1 MTRPYILQ
9 PIIPKEAEELIKA
22 FYQELNKT
30 SLPLN
35 IESYISKILIS
46 NNFKALSE
54 EDQLSTKLFLQVILD
69 TIRQGWEIKHN
80 GEFLEATPPDQ
91 LSNKQ
96 KDLPEIKKRI
106 RRGLEEARNE
116 QIREPSV
123 KKFILNL
130 ERPRWFKGKQVSVL
144 NHFLK
149 PMDLYNDLMRRLN
162 APVEIRD
169 ELLNDSIDPYIQLV
183 NNEKDKFTNIKLKD
197 IWRYARYSWS
207 LPLSSQPGRQMLYLV
222 RDASREFHP
231 IIGIGALGSSIAQIT
246 CRDNVIGWTIESL
259 EENEN
264 LQERLI
270 ALENGIELGIQE
282 VYHVDLLDKA
292 EIKDPNLITIK
303 KLKSIIEELSNKS
316 SGGKLNTNSFFD
328 DALKPEY
335 KLKRA
340 TDLEELLH
348 AKIFFKEADLNSN
361 NYIEKYKYL
370 MNSKEGKRA
379 LKIAIRNVKKIHMG
393 SSIMDITTC
402 GAVPPYNT
410 VLGGKL
416 VSLLMT
422 SPIVIRDYY
431 EKYKEAI
438 SEIASRKKG
447 EMVIKPA
454 KLAMLATTSLYY
466 TGSSQY
472 NRIKY
477 SATNGEI
484 RYSLVG
490 KTRGFGSVHLSAKTY
505 RTLQELLK
513 SHSNLKPESSTFS
526 AGVNYKMRSISTGLG
541 HLGLRKLQQHE
552 NPRLVYL
559 APLLTNWK
567 EYLTGIDSEP
577 EYIYDIENPEKE
589 TDAIIRYWKK
599 RWYIGRI
606 KKSEVIRR
614 LKSNNSLKISNNL
627 ETETIEEHQTKSNDL
642 AFQQLDLFGG
652 ESMTNQQLLSWETL
666 AELKDQRASFAERL
680 TKEEIES
687 LHIQTKLDVAIS
699 GLLHEKKR
707 VYLVGSPGDGK
718 THIIKKYLPTFPEG
732 TFYHLDASAI
742 EEDSMVENLEHVI
755 ENKLPSIVAIN
766 EGPLRK
772 LLKRLPIEESKMLR
786 LQLDRPFLYGIE
798 DNNVYEAL
806 IINLGHRQVLSNS
819 LLEEALNTVLKKVNY
834 NNAPTIVRY
843 NVSMLSRARVKQ
855 RLIKLLSYLTKSGH
869 HITMHRLLG
878 FLSYII
884 TNGVT
889 KSEYSSKI
897 KPYYNAIFDREN
909 PLFQMLKIFDPVRIT
924 HPLVDMLLCD
934 GKADVEIEWIEN
946 DTGENGNQDLTYSD
960 LKRKFYF
967 EAENGEELLNM
978 IPEDY
983 QNFYELLEGTG
994 EKRRA
999 KRKIMEALSSFFGQ
1013 RNEDNKLQVWT
1024 GIKYESKRDPS
1035 VFISSQTVSDDQ
1047 IEIYTPKMREQVKN
1061 LIEYEPTHIRMAV
1074 KPNKDSDTIVG
1085 LDINLELWLS
1095 LMKIKRGISNL
1106 YQDPVIVRRL
1116 TTFMSHLS
1124 SQLNGEMNS
1133 EININVQDT
1142 ESGVSYEIAVS
1153 YENGKRGKYYW

>member
-1 MTRPYILQ
+1 MMTSPYYFQ
-9 PIIPKEAEELIKA
+9 PIIPKEAEQLIKN

-30 SLPLN
+30 SIPLN
-35 IESYISKILIS
+35 IESYISKFLVS
-46 NNFKALSE
+46 NKFKVLSE

-69 TIRQGWEIKHN
+69 TVKQGWEIKYN
-80 GEFLEATPPDQ
+80 GGYLEATPPDQ
-91 LSNKQ
+91 LSKKQ

-106 RRGLEEARNE
+106 RKGLEEARNE
-116 QIREPSV
+116 QIREASV
-123 KKFILNL
+123 QKFILNQ
-130 ERPRWFKGKQVSVL
+130 ERPRSFKGKQVSVL

-149 PMDLYNDLMRRLN
+149 PMDLYSDLMRRLN
-162 APVEIRD
+162 APLEIRD
-169 ELLNDSIDPYIQLV
+169 ELLYDSIDPYIQLV
-183 NNEKDKFTNIKLKD
+183 NDDRDKFTNIKLKD

-259 EENEN
+259 EESEN
-264 LQERLI
+264 LQDRLV
-270 ALENGIELGIQE
+270 ALENGIELGIRE
-282 VYHVDLLDKA
+282 IYNADLLDKS
-292 EIKDPNLITIK
+292 EIKNPDLNSIE
-303 KLKSIIEELSNKS
+303 KLKAVIEDLSSKS
-316 SGGKLNTNSFFD
+316 TSGKLNTNSFFD

-340 TDLEELLH
+340 SDLKELLH
-348 AKIFFKEADLNSN
+348 ARIFFKEADLNSN
-361 NYIEKYKYL
+361 DYIEKYKYL

-379 LKIAIRNVKKIHMG
+379 LKVAIRNIKKIHMG

-422 SPIVIRDYY
+422 SPRVIKDYY
-431 EKYKEAI
+431 EKYKAAI

-447 EMVIKPA
+447 ERVIKPA

-472 NRIKY
+472 NRIKFP
-477 SATNGEI
+477 ATNGEI
-484 RYSLVG
+484 KYSLVG

-505 RTLQELLK
+505 RTLQKLLK

-577 EYIYDIENPEKE
+577 KYLYDMENPDKE
-589 TDAIIRYWKK
+589 TDSIIRYWKK
-599 RWYIGRI
+599 RWYVGRI

-614 LKSNNSLKISNNL
+614 LKSNNSLKISDNL
-627 ETETIEEHQTKSNDL
+627 ETKTEENQTNAL
-642 AFQQLDLFGG
+642 AFQQLNLFGG
-652 ESMTNQQLLSWETL
+652 ESMTNYQPVSWETL

-680 TKEEIES
+680 TKEELDT
-687 LHIQTKLDVAIS
+687 LHIKTQLDAAILE
-699 GLLHEKKR
+699 LLQDNKR
-707 VYLVGSPGDGK
+707 IYLVGSPGDGK
-718 THIIKKYLPTFPEG
+718 THIIKKYLPKFPKG

-742 EEDSMVENLEHVI
+742 EEDSLVENLEHVI

-772 LLKRLPIEESKMLR
+772 LLKKLPEEESKMLR
-786 LQLDRPFLYGIE
+786 IQLDRPFLYGIE

-806 IINLGHRQVLSNS
+806 IINLGHRQVLSHS

-834 NNAPTIVRY
+834 DNSPAIVRY

-855 RLIKLLSYLTKSGH
+855 RLVKLLSYLTKSGH

-909 PLFQMLKIFDPVRIT
+909 PLYQMLMIFDPVRIT
-924 HPLVDMLLCD
+924 HPLIDMLLCD
-934 GKADVEIEWIEN
+934 GKADVEIEWVEN
-946 DTGENGNQDLTYSD
+946 DIEENGNQGLSFID

-967 EAENGEELLNM
+967 EAENGGELLNM
-978 IPEDY
+978 LPDDY
-983 QNFYELLEGTG
+983 QKFYELLEGKG

-999 KRKIMEALSSFFGQ
+999 KRKIMEALSGFFGAP
-1013 RNEDNKLQVWT
+1013 NANNKLQVWT

-1047 IEIYTPKMREQVKN
+1047 IEIYTPRMREQVKN

-1074 KPNKDSDTIVG
+1074 KPNKESDTIVG

-1106 YQDPVIVRRL
+1106 YQDPLIVRRL
-1116 TTFMSHLS
+1116 TTFMSQLS
-1124 SQLNGEMNS
+1124 SQLNGDLNN

-1142 ESGVSYEIAVS
+1142 ESGVSYEIVVS
-1153 YENGKRGKYYW
+1153 YENGKRGRYYW